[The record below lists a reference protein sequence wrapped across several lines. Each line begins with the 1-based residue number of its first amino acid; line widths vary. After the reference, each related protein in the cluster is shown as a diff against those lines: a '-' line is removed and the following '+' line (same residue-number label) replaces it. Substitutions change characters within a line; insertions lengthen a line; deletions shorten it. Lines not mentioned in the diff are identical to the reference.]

1 MSTIINSRSPYYFKV
16 SNASLNSATIK
27 IYIWTGLYSARVV
40 GDLKYTLSKEE
51 VGDTNYVV
59 FEVSELVRDFLE
71 TEYGNYSTDTI
82 WTDIDTT
89 IYDSAGA
96 IVQVSGQDTVTTPF
110 LVLDGYGY
118 FEENSNPRTSINPT
132 ASSYTPQ
139 VLQSNLNIYF
149 NSGQDIKIPVFA
161 EALSYVTL
169 TSAGGANINWDDADE
184 FWDTYDVNWGAATTP
199 IQIVD
204 SGNSD
209 QKIQYIILT
218 DTENLQTGDK
228 VTFVS
233 PAPPATATQTTV
245 INLISVAEAKYTP
258 LNIIFYNKYGALQNM
273 WFFKKSTNSI
283 NVMSENYKS
292 NILDLDNSG
301 GTPSYV
307 INKHQEKTFMVNSR
321 ESISVSTDFISEEYN
336 EVIRQLLNS
345 EQVWVDDGTNV
356 LPINLKSKSFE
367 LKKGVNDR
375 FVNYTISF
383 DYAFDKINN
392 IL

>member
-16 SNASLNSATIK
+16 SEASLNSATVE

-40 GDLKYTLSKEE
+40 GDLKYTLSKQE

-82 WTDIDTT
+82 WADIDTT
-89 IYDSAGA
+89 IYDSSGA
-96 IVQVSGQDTVTTPF
+96 IVQVGGQDTVTTPF

-118 FEENSNPRTSINPT
+118 FEENSNPRTSTDPT

-139 VLQSNLNIYF
+139 VLQNNLNVYF

-161 EALSYVTL
+161 EAQSYVTL

-184 FWDTYDVNWGAATTP
+184 FWDTYDANWGAGTTP

-209 QKIQYIILT
+209 QKIQYVILT

-233 PAPPATATQTTV
+233 PAPTATPTQTTV

-283 NVMSENYKS
+283 NVTSEKYKS

-301 GTPSYV
+301 GVPSYV

-321 ESISVSTDFISEEYN
+321 ESISVSTDFINEEYN